1 MPLSTINSNSFSS
14 TANTNI
20 DNGNLFIDAINNRIG
35 MGTTG
40 PAQKLDVSGVIQT
53 LTTLQSSSGA
63 DLTLNANG
71 ANRDVF
77 LKVNGTTIATA
88 VGSTSNFQFN
98 SGYGSVATAYGCR
111 AWVNFNGTGTVAIRG
126 SGNVSSITDRGT
138 GQYHINF
145 TTALPD
151 VNYSVNGSAIGSP
164 DSWSGVTIVGA
175 NNSDTSTYGMKTTGV
190 SVILTDV
197 YSPNGYPNRDM
208 SVVSLHIFR

>member
-1 MPLSTINSNSFSS
+1 MPLSTINSNSFST

-98 SGYGSVATAYGCR
+98 SGYGSVATAYGVR
-111 AWVNFNGTGTVAIRG
+111 AWVNFNGSGTVAIRS
-126 SGNVSSITDRGT
+126 SGNVSSITDNAIGSYT
-138 GQYHINF
+138 VNL
-145 TTALPD
+145 TTAMPD
-151 VNYSVNGSAIGSP
+151 VNF
-164 DSWSGVTIVGA
+164 GVFIS
-175 NNSDTSTYGMKTTGV
+175 SDTNTSGGINADFSGIISTSAVYAYTYSIAGGGAGAYRDTASIWV
-190 SVILTDV
+190 SIV
-197 YSPNGYPNRDM
+197 R
-208 SVVSLHIFR
+208 